1 MKRMAL
7 FEEQIYNAQWMRDLY
22 KECAY
27 NSILCEELL
36 LDKQFDVELREN
48 VKSLINDNLAWEIN
62 EYNSFLESISRSKR
76 VEPLSKY
83 TNDELV
89 RLGIKTFKLMKY
101 NIGFALKQ
109 TETDGETHCEIIS
122 LHNNEDNV
130 GDIGNLLLQ
139 FAITK
144 GGDEINHYDGF
155 GNDFYER
162 NGFSDIYWSMRF
174 DDKFADPNWDYT
186 RYGRPKIINRRLK
199 KLFSSE

>member
-7 FEEQIYNAQWMRDLY
+7 FEERIYNAQWMRALY

-36 LDKQFDVELREN
+36 LDKRYDVELSEN
-48 VKSLINDNLAWEIN
+48 VKSLISDDLAWEIN
-62 EYNSFLESISRSKR
+62 GYDSFLESVSHSKR

-89 RLGIKTFKLMKY
+89 GLGVKTFKLRNY

-109 TETDGETHCEIIS
+109 TDMCGETHCEIIS
-122 LHNNEDNV
+122 LHNNEEIV
-130 GDIGNLLLQ
+130 GGIGDLLLQ

-144 GGDEINHYDGF
+144 GGEEINHYDGIGDELF
-155 GNDFYER
+155 ER
-162 NGFSDIYWSMRF
+162 NGFSDIYFTLMF
-174 DDKFADPNWDYT
+174 DDKFADHNWDYA
-186 RYGRPKIINRRLK
+186 RYGRPRILNRRLK
-199 KLFSSE
+199 KE